1 MNLDLVGKN
10 AFVGGSSKGIGK
22 AIAQKLAELGA
33 NIILTARTE
42 NMLEE
47 VVESLDTSKGQFHSY
62 VVLDFSDRA
71 SVKTAIE
78 QITKDVE
85 IHILINNTGGPAGGS
100 ITDATEEYFLNALN
114 NHLLCGHILVQS
126 VLEGMKK
133 VGYGRII
140 NVISSSVKEPIVG
153 LGVSNTTRAAVA
165 SWAKTLASEVGQYGI
180 TVNNLLP
187 GFIDTERLRYVLN
200 IRATNQ
206 GVSDEEMQK
215 RMEAQI
221 PIGRFGNTEEIAN
234 VAAFLASPAASY
246 LNGINVPV
254 DGGKMKSL

>member
-1 MNLDLVGKN
+1 MDLDLTGKN

-22 AIAQKLAELGA
+22 AIAQKLAALGA
-33 NIILTARTE
+33 SVTLTARSE
-42 NMLEE
+42 AVLERI
-47 VVESLDTSKGQFHSY
+47 VDTLDTSKGQFHSY
-62 VVLDFSDRA
+62 VVLDFSDRE
-71 SVKTAIE
+71 SVRKAIT
-78 QITKDVE
+78 QITERLD
-85 IHILINNTGGPAGGS
+85 IHILVNNTGGPAGGS
-100 ITDATEEYFLNALN
+100 IVEASEEYFLNALN

-133 VGYGRII
+133 AGYGRII
-140 NVISSSVKEPIVG
+140 NVISSSVKEPIAG

-200 IRATNQ
+200 IRAKASE
-206 GVSDEEMQK
+206 VSDEEMQR

-221 PIGRFGNTEEIAN
+221 PIGRFGKTEEIAN

>member
-1 MNLDLVGKN
+1 MNLDLTGKN

-33 NIILTARTE
+33 SVILTARSETV
-42 NMLEE
+42 LERI
-47 VVESLDTSKGQFHSY
+47 VDTLDTSKGQFHSY
-62 VVLDFSDRA
+62 VVLDFSDRE
-71 SVKTAIE
+71 SVRKAIT
-78 QITKDVE
+78 QITERLDV
-85 IHILINNTGGPAGGS
+85 HILVNNTGGPAGGL
-100 ITDATEEYFLNALN
+100 IMDATEEYFLNALN

-133 VGYGRII
+133 AGYGRVI
-140 NVISSSVKEPIVG
+140 NVISSSVKEPIAG

-200 IRATNQ
+200 IRAKASE
-206 GVSDEEMQK
+206 VSDEEMQR
-215 RMEAQI
+215 RMESQI
-221 PIGRFGNTEEIAN
+221 PVGRFGRTEEIAN
-234 VAAFLASPAASY
+234 VAVFLASPAASY

>member
-1 MNLDLVGKN
+1 MNLDLTGKN

-33 NIILTARTE
+33 SVTLTARSEAT
-42 NMLEE
+42 LERI
-47 VVESLDTSKGQFHSY
+47 VDTLDTSKGQFHSY
-62 VVLDFSDRA
+62 VVLDFSDRE
-71 SVKTAIE
+71 SVRKAIS
-78 QITKDVE
+78 QITERLD
-85 IHILINNTGGPAGGS
+85 IHILVNNTGGPAGGLMME
-100 ITDATEEYFLNALN
+100 ATEEYFLNALN

-133 VGYGRII
+133 AGYGRII
-140 NVISSSVKEPIVG
+140 NVISSSVKEPIAG

-200 IRATNQ
+200 LRAKANE
-206 GVSDEEMQK
+206 VSDEEMQR